1 MHKLWCGKQ
10 CEDCTTSCA
19 LDRSIACSPDCIYLS
34 EDGESCNNPDGACDF
49 FKDNNEQTKGE

>member
-49 FKDNNEQTKGE
+49 FKDNNE